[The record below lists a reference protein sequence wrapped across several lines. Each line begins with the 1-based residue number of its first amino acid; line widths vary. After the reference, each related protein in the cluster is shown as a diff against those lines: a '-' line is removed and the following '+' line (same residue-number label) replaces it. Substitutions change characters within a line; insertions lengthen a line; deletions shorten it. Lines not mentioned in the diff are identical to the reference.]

1 MRPVVPREVRDE
13 LARAAGWL
21 SRGDAPRALES
32 ASRALRAL
40 SGRRLTRASRLAVQ
54 ANVREVIDAL
64 ASHPRLAPLLTASGR
79 GRGTIPCRPGQETTL
94 ASVLL
99 GIARILR
106 EEDAALAEVK
116 AAPER
121 KKALIESGLQ
131 CLREGQ
137 VKTGTDYLRRVTV
150 EFADEPDIFSQMG
163 RLLSAAGLHRE
174 AALFHESAMQAHP
187 RASEGYAEAV
197 AAWLKAGEYAR
208 AETVFL
214 AILRVFGGHPATFA
228 RMAAMYADWGRAAEA
243 RDMAGRALAE
253 DPDQPLAA
261 TVLAKLDGHAVA
273 DAADAEEGESGVQS
287 APAWG
292 ESAP

>member
-13 LARAAGWL
+13 LALAAGWL
-21 SRGDAPRALES
+21 NRGDAPRALES
-32 ASRALRAL
+32 AGRALRAL

-54 ANVREVIDAL
+54 AKLREVLDAL
-64 ASHPRLAPLLTASGR
+64 ASHPRLAPLLAASATGA
-79 GRGTIPCRPGQETTL
+79 IPCKPGKETTL
-94 ASVLL
+94 ASVLV

-116 AAPER
+116 AALGR

-163 RLLSAAGLHRE
+163 RLLSAAELHRE

-187 RASEGYAEAV
+187 RASAGYTEAV
-197 AAWLKAGEYAR
+197 SEWLKAGDYAR
-208 AETVFL
+208 AEAVFL

-228 RMAAMYADWGRAAEA
+228 RMAAMYADWDRAAEA

-253 DPDQPLAA
+253 DPKQALAA
-261 TVLAKLDGHAVA
+261 AVLARLDGNDAA
-273 DAADAEEGESGVQS
+273 DAADSADGAEGKSSGGEERSD
-287 APAWG
+287 
-292 ESAP
+292 ES